1 MTILEII
8 PIDTFAPSVQ
18 KVYEQLSPDT
28 LLTIQD
34 IKLNTKLSR
43 RTVSIALSQLIKA
56 NLVNYKVDL
65 SDMRKRRFFAL
76 IDANDN

>member
-56 NLVNYKVDL
+56 NLVN
-65 SDMRKRRFFAL
+65 
-76 IDANDN
+76 